1 MDYEK
6 LGAFYLGKRV
16 DPNSGATTDELI
28 LYDSKDLTTHGM
40 CVGMTGSGKT
50 GLCLALIEEAAIDG
64 IPVLAIDPKGDLG
77 NLMLTF
83 PELLPSDFEP
93 WVDQGE
99 AQRKG
104 RTTQQH
110 AEATSEQWRDGLLQW
125 QQDGAR
131 IQRLRDACDF
141 AIYTPGSRAGL
152 PLSILHGFAAP
163 PLAVREDHE
172 SFAAKVQATTSGLL
186 ALLAIDTD
194 PLRSREHIFMSNVLL
209 HHWSAGTDLSIAD
222 LIRNVQSPPFTTV
235 GVMDLES
242 VFPAKERF
250 LLAMALNGLLASPAF
265 AAWGEGEPLDIQRLL
280 YTEAGKPRVSII
292 SIAHL
297 PDDQRMFFVTL
308 LLSEL
313 LAWMRQQSG
322 TSSLRALLYMDEV
335 FGFLPPTQNPPSKL
349 PMMTL
354 LKQARAFGVG
364 VMLATQNPVDLDYK
378 ALSNMGTWFLGRL
391 QTERDKLRVLDGLE
405 GASAQ
410 TGATFDRAGV
420 ERMLSGMEGRRFLLH
435 NVHDEAP
442 VLLHTR
448 WVMSYLRGP
457 MTRPQIEL
465 VMQQRKRAAL
475 SSGVVGVR
483 KAVAAASASPGKPAD
498 GRPVL
503 DGKIREWFQ
512 VPGLRARSA
521 AQGGELAYRPALHA
535 TAVLHYVSARDGIDA
550 WREVTV
556 VAPLQKRVDSDPW
569 DDDGVVQVP
578 QPLDL
583 ARLPEEGASFV
594 ALPPAA
600 MQPKSYETWAKQ
612 LAAQLYRTEPM
623 QLWRCKKPKLL
634 GESGESEG
642 DFRARLAM
650 LLREE
655 RDLAVAKLQQKYEPK
670 LATLRERRRNAEQ
683 VVEQQRSQRTS
694 AGLGAML
701 NVGTSILGSLF
712 GRRKASTS
720 VGRAIKDASRVGRE
734 HGDVKR
740 AAEDVAALQQREA
753 ELAEQFQA
761 DVAAMQTQFD
771 AQSVPIDAVAI
782 APRKSDLDV
791 REVALLWTPWAI
803 VGDGFRALAD

>member
-1 MDYEK
+1 
-6 LGAFYLGKRV
+6 
-16 DPNSGATTDELI
+16 
-28 LYDSKDLTTHGM
+28 
-40 CVGMTGSGKT
+40 
-50 GLCLALIEEAAIDG
+50 
-64 IPVLAIDPKGDLG
+64 
-77 NLMLTF
+77 
-83 PELLPSDFEP
+83 
-93 WVDQGE
+93 
-99 AQRKG
+99 
-104 RTTQQH
+104 
-110 AEATSEQWRDGLLQW
+110 
-125 QQDGAR
+125 
-131 IQRLRDACDF
+131 
-141 AIYTPGSRAGL
+141 
-152 PLSILHGFAAP
+152 
-163 PLAVREDHE
+163 
-172 SFAAKVQATTSGLL
+172 
-186 ALLAIDTD
+186 
-194 PLRSREHIFMSNVLL
+194 MSNVLL
-209 HHWSAGTDLSIAD
+209 HHWSAGTDMSIAD

-250 LLAMALNGLLASPAF
+250 ALAMALNGLLASPAF

-280 YTEAGKPRVSII
+280 YTEAGKPRVIII

-465 VMQQRKRAAL
+465 VMQQRKRTAL
-475 SSGVVGVR
+475 SSGTVGVR

-521 AQGGELAYRPALHA
+521 SQGG
-535 TAVLHYVSARDGIDA
+535 
-550 WREVTV
+550 
-556 VAPLQKRVDSDPW
+556 
-569 DDDGVVQVP
+569 
-578 QPLDL
+578 
-583 ARLPEEGASFV
+583 
-594 ALPPAA
+594 
-600 MQPKSYETWAKQ
+600 
-612 LAAQLYRTEPM
+612 
-623 QLWRCKKPKLL
+623 
-634 GESGESEG
+634 
-642 DFRARLAM
+642 
-650 LLREE
+650 
-655 RDLAVAKLQQKYEPK
+655 
-670 LATLRERRRNAEQ
+670 
-683 VVEQQRSQRTS
+683 
-694 AGLGAML
+694 
-701 NVGTSILGSLF
+701 
-712 GRRKASTS
+712 
-720 VGRAIKDASRVGRE
+720 
-734 HGDVKR
+734 
-740 AAEDVAALQQREA
+740 
-753 ELAEQFQA
+753 
-761 DVAAMQTQFD
+761 
-771 AQSVPIDAVAI
+771 
-782 APRKSDLDV
+782 
-791 REVALLWTPWAI
+791 
-803 VGDGFRALAD
+803 